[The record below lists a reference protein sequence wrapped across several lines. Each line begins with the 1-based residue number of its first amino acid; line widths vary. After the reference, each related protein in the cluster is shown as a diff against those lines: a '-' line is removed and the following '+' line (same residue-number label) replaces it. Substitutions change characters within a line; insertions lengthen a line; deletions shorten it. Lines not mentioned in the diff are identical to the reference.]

1 MPNPAA
7 KRKPLI
13 AIAGRKEDTVRYE
26 RALKRLCLPFV
37 TTLSFSHIQSCDGLL
52 LPGGGDITPAFFGQ
66 KNAGSHHIDTELDII
81 QIEALEQAVRYKKP
95 VLGICKGMQII
106 NVFFGGTIVQHM
118 AEAEL
123 HSYQDG
129 DRFHDSTILPDTFLY
144 RIYGDRLRVNSA
156 HHQKI
161 DRLGNGLSAVQFT
174 PDFTVMEALCHKEL
188 PIFGV
193 QWHPER
199 LPVDGDAL
207 FFFYLSCFTGFWGCH
222 PLEHNLK

>member
-1 MPNPAA
+1 MEHSAFS
-7 KRKPLI
+7 KKPLI
-13 AIAGRKEDTVRYE
+13 AVVGRKEDTVRYE
-26 RALKRLCLPFV
+26 NTLKRLSVPYI
-37 TTLSFSHIQSCDGLL
+37 TTLSFSHMQSCDGLL

-66 KNAGSHHIDTELDII
+66 KNAGSLNIDTELDII
-81 QIEALEQAVRYKKP
+81 QIQALEQAVRYKKP

-118 AEAEL
+118 KEADIHRYENGDKFHETVILSNTYL
-123 HSYQDG
+123 H
-129 DRFHDSTILPDTFLY
+129 
-144 RIYGDRLRVNSA
+144 RIYGSRLMVNSA

-161 DRLGNGLSAVQFT
+161 DKLGNDLSAVQFT
-174 PDFTVMEALCHKEL
+174 PDFAVMEGLCHKEL

-207 FFFYLSCFTGFWGCH
+207 FFFWLSLFRSSGCGRCH
-222 PLEHNLK
+222 PL

>member
-1 MPNPAA
+1 MEHSAFS
-7 KRKPLI
+7 KKPLI
-13 AIAGRKEDTVRYE
+13 AIVGRKEDTVRYE
-26 RALKRLCLPFV
+26 NTLNRLSVPYV
-37 TTLSFSHIQSCDGLL
+37 TTLSFSHMQSCDGLL

-66 KNAGSHHIDTELDII
+66 KNAGSLNIDTELDII
-81 QIEALEQAVRYKKP
+81 QIQALEQAVRYRKP

-118 AEAEL
+118 KEADIHRYEN
-123 HSYQDG
+123 G
-129 DRFHDSTILPDTFLY
+129 DKFHETVILPDTYLH
-144 RIYGDRLRVNSA
+144 RIYGSSLKVNSA

-161 DRLGNGLSAVQFT
+161 DKLGNDLSAVQFS
-174 PDFTVMEALCHKEL
+174 PDFAVMEGLCHKEL

-207 FFFYLSCFTGFWGCH
+207 FFFWLSLFRSSGGGWRH
-222 PLEHNLK
+222 PL